1 MGNFVDDKIF
11 HTILP
16 FERLVVVLFSVFRS
30 WMKKPAPLLKIITL
44 ELYASSLVISNGAF
58 LFVLRHL

>member
-30 WMKKPAPLLKIITL
+30 WMKKPAPLLKNHYSGIICII
-44 ELYASSLVISNGAF
+44 ACDK
-58 LFVLRHL
+58 